1 MPISDQLKMH
11 SPNLVDAN
19 IEKISALFPNCIT
32 ETKDENGEL
41 KKAVDFDLLKQEL
54 SQVLVEG
61 EQERYRLDW
70 VGKKE
75 AIFTANAP
83 IAKTLRPCRDESI
96 NFDKTENLFIEGDNL
111 EALKLLQE
119 NYLGKVKM
127 IYIDPPYN
135 TGKDFIY
142 KDNFA
147 ESTDVFFEK
156 SNQVDEEGNLL
167 VANTESNGRFH
178 SDWLSMMY
186 SRLKLSRNL
195 LRDDGLIFISIGDDE
210 VENLR
215 KICDEIFGSHNF
227 CAKLIWN
234 TEGNT
239 DNQYK
244 IKVNHEYILVFYKD
258 KKFDEYAVGHVIDP
272 NTPQDSNLRKG
283 YADNNINK
291 NNPENP
297 PSIVELPIGFPC
309 SENDLFYE
317 AKKVDEDFFKITQDE
332 KFISDEVK
340 EKYGLEPKSGLP
352 IKLDN
357 MVVKNGKLVQPCR
370 IYVGMANKNKLLE
383 FIKNDNQE
391 ILDDGSPLTFYINAN
406 AAVRYRK
413 KVEKPRNILSV
424 IRGLGTTEKS
434 KTYLRKLGV
443 FYDYPKPVGL
453 IEYLLEIGCE
463 DDGIVLDFFAGSSTT
478 AEAIFNSN
486 LKSKKNRKFILVQ
499 IPELLDSTKKEQKS
513 GYKFCVQ
520 KNVIP
525 AVTEISKERIRRAGE
540 KILAE
545 NAGKEG
551 IENLDIGFRVLKVD
565 STNMKDV
572 YYTPDSLKQS
582 DLLDLASNIK
592 EDRTSEDLL
601 FQVMLDW
608 GLELSLPIERKTIA
622 GKEVFYVAGNSL
634 VACFNDLT
642 FDLVDEV
649 AKDHPLRF
657 VSAEK
662 AIHLDHDKT
671 NIKERF
677 KQLSPDTEVKFL

>member
-1 MPISDQLKMH
+1 MDKLKMH

-75 AIFTANAP
+75 AILTANAP
-83 IAKTLRPCRDESI
+83 IAKTLRPCREESV

-135 TGKDFIY
+135 TGNDFIY
-142 KDNFA
+142 EDDFA
-147 ESTDVFFEK
+147 ESTNVFFER
-156 SNQVDEEGNLL
+156 SNQVDEEGNRLI
-167 VANTESNGRFH
+167 ANTESNGRFH

-186 SRLKLSRNL
+186 SRLKLARNL
-195 LRDDGLIFISIGDDE
+195 LKENGVIFISCDDNE
-210 VENLR
+210 QANLY
-215 KICDEIFGSHNF
+215 KILSEIFGEDNF
-227 CAKLIWN
+227 VQNIIWKKRAGAPN
-234 TEGNT
+234 
-239 DNQYK
+239 D
-244 IKVNHEYILVFYKD
+244 KVIGATHEYIMMFAKNIQTLELNWKPRSEEQLKRYKNPD
-258 KKFDEYAVGHVIDP
+258 NHPKGRWAADNLMANVKGGRFVNSLYFAIVNP
-272 NTPQDSNLRKG
+272 NTGEEHFPSNNGNWRYSRETIDKLLKNNEIYFGEDNKG
-283 YADNNINK
+283 RPKLKRFLCDVKDGVSRPTIWDWVGYGNNGSQHIQELLGNIN
-291 NNPENP
+291 
-297 PSIVELPIGFPC
+297 IF
-309 SENDLFYE
+309 D
-317 AKKVDEDFFKITQDE
+317 T
-332 KFISDEVK
+332 
-340 EKYGLEPKSGLP
+340 PKSLELM
-352 IKLDN
+352 KE
-357 MVVKNGKLVQPCR
+357 LVS
-370 IYVGMANKNKLLE
+370 
-383 FIKNDNQE
+383 FSTSND
-391 ILDDGSPLTFYINAN
+391 D
-406 AAVRYRK
+406 
-413 KVEKPRNILSV
+413 V
-424 IRGLGTTEKS
+424 I
-434 KTYLRKLGV
+434 
-443 FYDYPKPVGL
+443 
-453 IEYLLEIGCE
+453 
-463 DDGIVLDFFAGSSTT
+463 LDFFAGSATT
-478 AEAIFNSN
+478 AHAINQIN
-486 LKSKKNRKFILVQ
+486 VEDCGARKYILVQ
-499 IPELLDSTKKEQKS
+499 LPEMTNEKSEPYKS
-513 GYKFCVQ
+513 GFKTVSD
-520 KNVIP
+520 
-525 AVTEISKERIRRAGE
+525 ISKERIRRAGK
-540 KILAE
+540 KILE
-545 NAGKEG
+545 DNANKEG
-551 IENLDIGFRVLKVD
+551 IESLDIGFRVLKID

-572 YYTPDSLKQS
+572 YYTPDALKQS

-634 VACFNDLT
+634 VACFDDLT
-642 FDLVDEV
+642 FDVVDEV
-649 AKDHPLRF
+649 AKDRPLRF